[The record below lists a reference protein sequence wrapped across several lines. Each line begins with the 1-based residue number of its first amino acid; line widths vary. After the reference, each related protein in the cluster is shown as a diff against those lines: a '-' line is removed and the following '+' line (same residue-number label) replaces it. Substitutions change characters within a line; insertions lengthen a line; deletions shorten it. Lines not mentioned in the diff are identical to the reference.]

1 MAALLDALTDDAV
14 FLLFARLAASSL
26 ADLAAAS
33 CTCRRL
39 ARLARAHA
47 PALLAPL
54 ADAVSAA
61 RRARPAAHEAEQG
74 ARATALAALGA
85 ALAPAADEA
94 FADRWMRELQRGPCR
109 VADGAWC
116 SHGLCASTPRAPRP
130 KPGVAML
137 LEAAVEGLGGGA
149 RACNAAC
156 ALATVLEAAG
166 APRLALRQWLALA
179 EPPAAC
185 PRAQLRVALH
195 HHSGIRGASELRVA
209 RPDRGSTARA
219 HAAAS
224 AFGKVGANPHAR
236 PEEAALA
243 GTYLGFM
250 HLDALGLPKCDSA
263 ARRCFVA
270 AARLGSVD
278 AAEMLRELDAERG
291 WPPFT
296 RASASAA
303 SRVR

>member
-1 MAALLDALTDDAV
+1 MGSEMCI
-14 FLLFARLAASSL
+14 R
-26 ADLAAAS
+26 
-33 CTCRRL
+33 
-39 ARLARAHA
+39 
-47 PALLAPL
+47 
-54 ADAVSAA
+54 
-61 RRARPAAHEAEQG
+61 
-74 ARATALAALGA
+74 
-85 ALAPAADEA
+85 
-94 FADRWMRELQRGPCR
+94 DRRGPCR

-243 GTYLGFM
+243 GTYLG
-250 HLDALGLPKCDSA
+250 C
-263 ARRCFVA
+263 ARRPLHSPWRLPARAAMSACQARVA
-270 AARLGSVD
+270 AA
-278 AAEMLRELDAERG
+278 LDARSPQLTRARARARHAWPRASRARAAASCISTRSACRNAIRRRAAALSRPRG
-291 WPPFT
+291 WAALTLP
-296 RASASAA
+296 RCSASWTRSAA
-303 SRVR
+303 GRHSRGRPRRPPRECDDSMSDGRVQSHAEV